1 MQFKKKLILIFLGL
15 VLFSF
20 SIVGAPA
27 AQDQDITVIID
38 EQDQSFSP
46 SPIINND
53 RTLVPMR
60 PFFEAL
66 GAEVDWD
73 NESKTV
79 VGIRDAVVVELT
91 INQTAAFVND
101 RQVNLATPGQIIDGS
116 TYVPLRFVGEALGD
130 DVVWDGTKKT
140 ISITSTSGHA
150 QNHPVL
156 KVHFIDVG
164 QGDSELVQFPNGKTM
179 LIDGGKG
186 GMYAR
191 VAAVLAAEK
200 IKKLDV
206 VIGTHTD
213 DDHIGSLPGIIKNY
227 EVGTV
232 YLNGTDETRVYDA
245 LIREAHSKGLVVNQL
260 LQGDTLNLDPEVEI
274 KVLAPSVI
282 NTDRDNDNSPIM
294 KVTYRNKS
302 FLFTGDAEKAT
313 ENVALAY
320 DQEGLKSDVVKVGHH
335 GSTTSSTPAFAKAVS
350 PALAIIEVGAD
361 NSYGHPD
368 EIVVNRWQLLGAK
381 VYTTAVHGNLT
392 VTTDGNNLGIFSDKN
407 NEALE
412 KALNAKNSATE
423 KDIEA
428 NFIGNKNTKVFHYS
442 NCTSVGTMNE
452 KNKVLLQSTH
462 DALDAGYSSCGI
474 CRP

>member
-1 MQFKKKLILIFLGL
+1 MKFKKKLILIFLGM
-15 VLFSF
+15 VLFSL

-27 AQDQDITVIID
+27 AQNQDITVIID
-38 EQDQSFSP
+38 EQQQSFSP

-66 GAEVDWD
+66 GAQVDWD
-73 NESKTV
+73 NQSKTV
-79 VGIRDAVVVELT
+79 VGTRDAVVVKLT
-91 INQTAAFVND
+91 INQTAAFVNEK
-101 RQVNLATPGQIIDGS
+101 QVNLVTPGQIIDGS
-116 TYVPLRFVGEALGD
+116 TYIPLRFVGEALGD
-130 DVVWDGTKKT
+130 EVAWDGTNKT
-140 ISITSTSGHA
+140 ITITSDRA
-150 QNHPVL
+150 QNQPTL

-164 QGDSELVQFPNGKTM
+164 QGDCELIQLPNGKTI

-232 YLNGTDETRVYDA
+232 YLNGTDDTRLYDA
-245 LIREAHSKGLVVNQL
+245 LMREAHQKGLVVNQL
-260 LQGDTLNLDPEVEI
+260 LQGDILDIDPEVEI
-274 KVLAPSVI
+274 KVLAPAVI
-282 NTDRDNDNSPIM
+282 DTDSDNDNCPIM
-294 KVTYRNKS
+294 KVAYGDKS

-313 ENVALAY
+313 EHAALAY
-320 DQEGLKSDVVKVGHH
+320 DQESLKSDVVKVGHH

-350 PALAIIEVGAD
+350 PVLAIIEVGVD